1 MKRLIRLFA
10 VVCVCLGL
18 LSWVA
23 PAQPAL
29 ANEGVELKNS
39 FDAKLNTEFGQ
50 KIDINNTNVRAFRKY
65 RGMYPTLAGLIVQNA
80 PYDKVEDVLEI
91 PSLSERQKQI
101 LQENL
106 KYFTATDPEA
116 FLNEGDDRINN
127 GIY

>member
-1 MKRLIRLFA
+1 MKRLVRLFA
-10 VVCVCLGL
+10 VVCVCVGL
-18 LSWVA
+18 LGWVA
-23 PAQPAL
+23 PLQPAL
-29 ANEGVELKNS
+29 ANEGVGLKNS
-39 FDAKLNTEFGQ
+39 FDAKLDTEFGK

-80 PYDKVEDVLEI
+80 PYEKVEDVLNI
-91 PSLSERQKQI
+91 PSLSERQKQV